1 MSSSQPVNKFQN
13 LSLLNTLRIESL
25 LTPHTITLLV
35 QATSLSHLFFF
46 NGLLVGFSAVAF
58 DYTVARVFLKYK
70 LYRAV
75 VLLWWLRQ

>member
-13 LSLLNTLRIESL
+13 LSLLNTFRIESL

-58 DYTVARVFLKYK
+58 DNTVARVFLKYK

-75 VLLWWLRQ
+75 VILWWLGQ